1 MNMKDPFAPLDQD
14 EKDLIQALEN
24 DEFVEVANVEEEKR
38 KAVLAAK
45 NTLEKVKNI
54 NIRLSL
60 RDVQQLKVRAAENGI
75 PYQTLVTSVLH
86 QFANERIEVRL

>member
-1 MNMKDPFAPLDQD
+1 MKNTFAPLDKD

-24 DEFVEVANVEEEKR
+24 DEFIEVANPEEEK
-38 KAVLAAK
+38 AQAQAAAK

-60 RDVQQLKVRAAENGI
+60 KDVQQLKVRAAENGI
-75 PYQTLVTSVLH
+75 PYQTLVASVLH
-86 QFANERIEVRL
+86 QFANDRVEVRL